1 MKLDGFCAEFGID
14 HALFFEA
21 CSKINKRV
29 HQKCIDQL
37 IAVENFVLF
46 KKMMIAKN
54 TQLNQMAIAEM
65 QKAGVEIPEDTD
77 VQAQYYNEEAELQQ
91 AIEMSKALM
100 GGTVENST
108 DEAMVKKQAKLETQ
122 LQEKKQEKAKKL
134 ENSNFP
140 DIFGKPTSKIG

>member
-1 MKLDGFCAEFGID
+1 
-14 HALFFEA
+14 
-21 CSKINKRV
+21 
-29 HQKCIDQL
+29 
-37 IAVENFVLF
+37 
-46 KKMMIAKN
+46 
-54 TQLNQMAIAEM
+54 
-65 QKAGVEIPEDTD
+65 
-77 VQAQYYNEEAELQQ
+77 
-91 AIEMSKALM
+91 MSKALM